1 LKKKEIK
8 NFGRILAL
16 IGALVTLIF
25 GILDVLQMP
34 YHIAQFWGYSLGLL
48 VDGIIL
54 IILALVIFASY
65 GLLNISLKFK
75 VSWLMIL
82 IVAIVAYIFGG
93 DLGALLLILSA
104 IVYIIAEL

>member
-1 LKKKEIK
+1 MKKKEIK

-16 IGALVTLIF
+16 IGVLVTLIF